1 VHRRTSMHLHLCSH
15 YSSCESVTIVTATSD
30 APLVGIAK
38 RSGAPDEIVSKR
50 NDASANSRRDLQRAQ
65 MPRPR
70 PGPFTATHGPLTAL
84 RALAFAILL
93 FAAISFL
100 LRVLVSCRDLRLSPR
115 IQVVGL
121 MLYDSAPVPSL
132 RC

>member
-1 VHRRTSMHLHLCSH
+1 MLPWCRNAAV
-15 YSSCESVTIVTATSD
+15 
-30 APLVGIAK
+30 LVGLGVLLVALFPL
-38 RSGAPDEIVSKR
+38 GA
-50 NDASANSRRDLQRAQ
+50 
-65 MPRPR
+65 
-70 PGPFTATHGPLTAL
+70 GPFTATHGPLTAL

-115 IQVVGL
+115 IQVVGV

>member
-1 VHRRTSMHLHLCSH
+1 MLPWCRNTALL
-15 YSSCESVTIVTATSD
+15 VTLGVLLVALF
-30 APLVGIAK
+30 PL
-38 RSGAPDEIVSKR
+38 GA
-50 NDASANSRRDLQRAQ
+50 
-65 MPRPR
+65 
-70 PGPFTATHGPLTAL
+70 GPFTATHGPLTAL

-93 FAAISFL
+93 FVAISFL

-115 IQVVGL
+115 IQVVSV